1 MLQPLPNWIIG
12 LTFSFCFQNWSDLD
26 NDTDALLDS
35 ILIGNDRFDAGCDV
49 ISDRSCDVMGDARLS
64 FDTALSDDGSEDSGF
79 EPPPIMSPP
88 SSSSPEPV
96 ELQDVHIGINFLLNR
111 SRTTPI
117 LFAFVCSLLK

>member
-1 MLQPLPNWIIG
+1 M
-12 LTFSFCFQNWSDLD
+12 D

-49 ISDRSCDVMGDARLS
+49 TECDVIDQSCDVIGDARLS
-64 FDTALSDDGSEDSGF
+64 FDNALSDDGSEDSGF

-96 ELQDVHIGINFLLNR
+96 ELQDVHLGKLL
-111 SRTTPI
+111 
-117 LFAFVCSLLK
+117 LH

>member
-1 MLQPLPNWIIG
+1 MVYCCAATAAQLDYSVNLLI
-12 LTFSFCFQNWSDLD
+12 LFQNWSDLD

-96 ELQDVHIGINFLLNR
+96 ELQDVHIGIKLLLYR
-111 SRTTPI
+111 KGTTI
-117 LFAFVCSLLK
+117 VVSIFT